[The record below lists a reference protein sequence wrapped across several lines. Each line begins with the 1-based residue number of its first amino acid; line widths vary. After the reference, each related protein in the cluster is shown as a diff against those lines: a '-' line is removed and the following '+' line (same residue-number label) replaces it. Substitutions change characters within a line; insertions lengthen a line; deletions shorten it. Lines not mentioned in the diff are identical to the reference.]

1 MSLNKLKKN
10 AKKLNS
16 YMIFRSKKE
25 FPSGKDC
32 NGDGY
37 ELDANFYYDNFK
49 HNIFTFFGMEC
60 SSDGAIIRDNQNPE
74 AYKEYVGHKKST
86 DLDEEYVEVSQ
97 DKTMSIPLIQT
108 IELLELKKRDLPI
121 IKTPASSIYETY
133 RWLDEE
139 KQKGLFVYNQHIENT
154 KDLLKETYPEIK
166 VKLDKEFKPKH
177 LGPNPSNKSKEVCR
191 FIDNAIILEL
201 NYFINV
207 CPGPMF
213 KPRRLH

>member
-10 AKKLNS
+10 AKRLKAYMDFRASHEKL
-16 YMIFRSKKE
+16 KHE
-25 FPSGKDC
+25 FDTK
-32 NGDGY
+32 
-37 ELDANFYYDNFK
+37 FYYDCFK
-49 HNIFTFFGMEC
+49 KGMRTFFGIEC

-74 AYKEYVGHKKST
+74 VYKEYVGHKKST